1 MLNVSFILKDPV
13 TGLLPPTGGI
23 RKFGSRDY
31 PGDAWVRDNVY
42 GSLSMWGLAL
52 AYSKNADHDDE
63 KAKAFE
69 LKQVSFH
76 KLIYCTMEAP
86 VVQLSEQHPSILFI
100 SLKIIRS
107 TQYLVHKCED

>member
-1 MLNVSFILKDPV
+1 MCVWGGGGCIKIEACDGWSQRYVFSNLKDPV
-13 TGLLPPTGGI
+13 TGLLPPTGGQW
-23 RKFGSRDY
+23 RFGSRDY

-69 LKQVSFH
+69 LKQVN
-76 KLIYCTMEAP
+76 C
-86 VVQLSEQHPSILFI
+86 SEMIREPGR
-100 SLKIIRS
+100 KI
-107 TQYLVHKCED
+107 V